1 MIYKV
6 YPRKKDKNVV
16 RIYLLLSFHIIER
29 GISHVSVNIGKL
41 IIFACKD
48 NTFPVVFIPELLGMA
63 NQNFFLP
70 LQSHKNKITYLS
82 YCISTAPL
90 AHLSRPPPLQEELH
104 NKRGIIYISHRNK
117 PIESISYANLVEK
130 ACAPFKFKC
139 PGLL

>member
-16 RIYLLLSFHIIER
+16 RIDLLLSFHIIER
-29 GISHVSVNIGKL
+29 VSRAYPSISGNSLFSPAK
-41 IIFACKD
+41 IIHFLSFSFPNFWEWQTK
-48 NTFPVVFIPELLGMA
+48 TFFYLCSHIKNQDYIPFIL
-63 NQNFFLP
+63 FF
-70 LQSHKNKITYLS
+70 H
-82 YCISTAPL
+82 STPRAPL
-90 AHLSRPPPLQEELH
+90 AHPLQEELH